1 MSNTD
6 SRRGPYLLGI
16 DYGTESARV
25 GVFDTAGRPLAFAAN
40 SYLLKHPRPGWAEQ
54 DPEEWWS
61 ALVRSTH
68 EAMSLA
74 GVGADAIAGMSDD
87 WKTCT
92 VVAVARADRVV
103 RPAIV
108 WMVVWSAVPG

>member
-1 MSNTD
+1 MSKAD
-6 SRRGPYLLGI
+6 SRGGPYLLGI

-25 GVFDTAGRPLAFAAN
+25 GIFDAAGRPLAFAAN
-40 SYLLKHPRPGWAEQ
+40 SYQLKHPRPGWAEQ

-74 GVGADAIAGMSDD
+74 ATAPPTS
-87 WKTCT
+87 
-92 VVAVARADRVV
+92 
-103 RPAIV
+103 
-108 WMVVWSAVPG
+108 SAP